1 VLIKIRGL
9 TKDRVRLALLLPS
22 AQFFAWLVLVPVT
35 ALLTYGR
42 LSEMRKAEAG
52 RTHIQTKDFEV
63 TIRPDNRLLFAFG
76 PICERRFHGVVNI
89 DLPGVV
95 VGAPLTI
102 PAVRLLHQN
111 AVPWG
116 IDLWHVLTL
125 PFFSLPV
132 WWWIGRT
139 YDRFRARKPLPAWQA
154 VLASFLGA
162 ACVSAGI
169 ALMVPSPSE
178 DKSELMPFL
187 PGVVLWSG
195 LFLTIPAVWA
205 LQKKIL
211 AAGSR

>member
-1 VLIKIRGL
+1 M
-9 TKDRVRLALLLPS
+9 
-22 AQFFAWLVLVPVT
+22 LVPVP
-35 ALLTYGR
+35 ALLVYGR
-42 LSEMRKAEAG
+42 LSEMRKTEG
-52 RTHIQTKDFEV
+52 RTHIQTKDFEI
-63 TIRPDNRLLFAFG
+63 TIRPYNRLLFAFG
-76 PICERRFHGVVNI
+76 PICERRFREIVNI
-89 DLPGVV
+89 DLPGVI

-102 PAVRLLHQN
+102 PALRSLHQN

-116 IDLWHVLTL
+116 IHLWHVLTL

-139 YDRFRARKPLPAWQA
+139 YDRFRARKRFPAWQA

-162 ACVSAGI
+162 ICIAAGI
-169 ALMVPSPSE
+169 ALMVPAPAA

-195 LFLTIPAVWA
+195 LFLTIPTIWV

-211 AAGSR
+211 AAQVS